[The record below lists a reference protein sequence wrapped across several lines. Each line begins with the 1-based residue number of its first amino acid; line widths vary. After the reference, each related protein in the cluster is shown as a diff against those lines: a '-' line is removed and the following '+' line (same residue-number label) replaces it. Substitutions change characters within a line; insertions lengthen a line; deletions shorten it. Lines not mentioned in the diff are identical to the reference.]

1 MAMSGLRELSV
12 IQTPPVDRLAVRTYV
27 MPWDPVVLREALLR
41 EHYRGGQSFFVVPRI
56 TDLTEIEEYLRTE
69 IPEVKYVTAHGQM
82 SPTQVEE
89 RMSAFYEKRYDVL
102 LSTTIVESGLDIPS
116 ANTLIIHRA
125 DRFGLA
131 QLYQLRGRVGRSKTR
146 AYAYLT
152 HEPNRVLTETAEKRL
167 KVLGAQTLR
176 LDVANPA
183 SNSGLAWQLD
193 GEKIDLAIYVAGAMD
208 RASASTP
215 PTRDSF
221 DAVMHTNVMG
231 AMQVIPQILP
241 MVQETRGVIACISS
255 VMGSLQETTSGNAVL
270 YRVSKAALMVVR
282 CTQAEQPDVTVL
294 AIHPGW
300 VQTDMGGAAAHLT
313 PEQSA
318 NSLRETLN
326 RTLEQ
331 RDPKLRGAFLN
342 HDGQTLP
349 W

>member
-1 MAMSGLRELSV
+1 MKTVLILGASRGIGFELASQYIDDGWRVIATARSDEGLE
-12 IQTPPVDRLAVRTYV
+12 
-27 MPWDPVVLREALLR
+27 
-41 EHYRGGQSFFVVPRI
+41 
-56 TDLTEIEEYLRTE
+56 
-69 IPEVKYVTAHGQM
+69 
-82 SPTQVEE
+82 
-89 RMSAFYEKRYDVL
+89 
-102 LSTTIVESGLDIPS
+102 
-116 ANTLIIHRA
+116 
-125 DRFGLA
+125 
-131 QLYQLRGRVGRSKTR
+131 
-146 AYAYLT
+146 
-152 HEPNRVLTETAEKRL
+152 RL

-241 MVQETRGVIACISS
+241 MVQETRGVIACIGS

-270 YRVSKAALMVVR
+270 YRVSKAALNMVVR